1 MKSLGLFWILL
12 MLLAFTCKADRKRG
26 FETLENERELVSNF
40 KSFVH
45 DVWNER
51 DMDRF
56 EALSAENYAKNLNGV
71 RVVNNRSEAEVQLNG
86 YFMGFPDARVSTA
99 DIVVKDHHLFT
110 QWVFSGTNTGR
121 FAGTAPTGKK
131 IEIKG
136 YSKVLFNKEGK
147 IIREDAYYNEL
158 EMFRQLGYT
167 LNAPIME

>member
-86 YFMGFPDARVSTA
+86 YFYGVSRCKGQHCRHSGQGSSPFHPMG
-99 DIVVKDHHLFT
+99 LFGYKYGK
-110 QWVFSGTNTGR
+110 VRGNRTNR
-121 FAGTAPTGKK
+121 KK
-131 IEIKG
+131 K
-136 YSKVLFNKEGK
+136 
-147 IIREDAYYNEL
+147 
-158 EMFRQLGYT
+158 
-167 LNAPIME
+167 